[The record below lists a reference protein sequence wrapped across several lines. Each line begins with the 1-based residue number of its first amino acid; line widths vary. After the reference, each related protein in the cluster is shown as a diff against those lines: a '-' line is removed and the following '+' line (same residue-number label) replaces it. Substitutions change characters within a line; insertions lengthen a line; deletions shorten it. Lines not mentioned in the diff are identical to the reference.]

1 MSEMMKKY
9 IHLLEEAKLLG
20 VIMVNQEKES
30 SEALGELEN
39 MDIHL
44 GIAIDILRKS

>member
-9 IHLLEEAKLLG
+9 IQLLEEARLLG
-20 VIMVNQEKES
+20 VIMINQEEES
-30 SEALGELEN
+30 GEALHELEN

-44 GIAIDILRKS
+44 SIAIDILRKS